1 VRGWRKRHEI
11 VARDPERFN
20 VLVARLNGDDAN
32 NTNRRHIVR
41 SLRKQPGIAVVTDV
55 RRFAE
60 LDAGSDA
67 DRVAE
72 VRASV
77 KARLDDTGCDLAI
90 VGDVVAANQA
100 LYLHVV
106 PASGADATA
115 DTYALEAQKLELPQ
129 DFGPAFSDALV
140 GTALA
145 AAAPATDSES
155 RATYLV
161 ETLRPVR
168 DKLKSTL
175 QAPPDGLA
183 DTMRASLNVSYANT
197 CLTLGEQSGRSEELE
212 DAVEAYRAALEVRT
226 RDRLPRD
233 WATTQNNLG
242 TALQTLARGRRGRPA
257 WNRPSTPSAPRWRCA
272 HGSACRSTGR

>member
-1 VRGWRKRHEI
+1 MAAGGGGVWRNWPTVRGWLKRHDI
-11 VARDPERFN
+11 VARDRQRFN

-41 SLRKQPGIAVVTDV
+41 SPRKQPGIAVVTDV

-60 LDAGSDA
+60 LDAGSDT

-72 VRASV
+72 VRAAV
-77 KARLDDTGCDLAI
+77 KARLGQTGCDLAI

-106 PASGADATA
+106 PAADAGATA
-115 DTYALEAQKLELPQ
+115 DTYAREAQKLELPQ
-129 DFGPAFSDALV
+129 DFGPVFSDAPV

-145 AAAPATDSES
+145 AAAPAADSES

-168 DKLKSTL
+168 DKLKSVL
-175 QAPPDGLA
+175 QAPPHGLA
-183 DTMRASLNVSYANT
+183 DTMRASLIVS
-197 CLTLGEQSGRSEELE
+197 
-212 DAVEAYRAALEVRT
+212 
-226 RDRLPRD
+226 
-233 WATTQNNLG
+233 
-242 TALQTLARGRRGRPA
+242 ARGRVARPFGFALTDPGGRLSRTRLLPEVTRIKHDA
-257 WNRPSTPSAPRWRCA
+257 ASMDA
-272 HGSACRSTGR
+272 